1 MKKLIVFILCAFLP
15 MIAAGVAIHLLGG
28 TPSAT
33 TVPTDMTKGLIVIA
47 ITSLSM
53 FIPMAAVVCTQ
64 LIFKEPVLKNIGI
77 SFRFNRW
84 WVFGWLAITILPFI
98 TIGIS
103 LLIPGSRWDTSNEM
117 IVSALE
123 QMPEGFGIWGLMG
136 ITLISG
142 LVAGVTL
149 NGVLGFGEEIAWR
162 GFLVK
167 ELRGMK
173 FLEASVCIGII
184 WGLWH
189 APIILNGHN
198 YPQHPIAGVFMMTLM
213 CTMMTVMLMYFR
225 QKSGSVIVAAIMHGA
240 FNGIAGLSLLVISP
254 SNDLLYGSTGL
265 AGCLALFI
273 INICLFLYDRYIS
286 KENIFTSI
294 LP

>member
-1 MKKLIVFILCAFLP
+1 